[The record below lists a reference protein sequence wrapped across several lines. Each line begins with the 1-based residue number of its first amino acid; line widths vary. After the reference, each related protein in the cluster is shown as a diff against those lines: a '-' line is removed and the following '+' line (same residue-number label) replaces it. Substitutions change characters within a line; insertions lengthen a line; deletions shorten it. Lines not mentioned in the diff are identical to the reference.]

1 MSLAPSHGTMAGML
15 CAGRWLALVAA
26 VAITG
31 CATSNTTTVHETLSE
46 PQARPLPRKLLLL
59 PAEVRVHEVSAGG
72 VVEKV
77 DDWTQSASAHA
88 MAYLREVG
96 AARGYELIESPRLSA
111 EDRAVLDEHIA
122 LYSLVAGSAYFAQHA
137 GIAAWRERGKQFDY
151 SLGPGLKDL
160 AAHTGADAA
169 VVVVGTDYISSSG
182 RKMAMLFGV
191 LLAGMLSWLKSATE
205 NFANHVRAPSG
216 KRETTPDISH
226 PTRQKTSSLHPS
238 MRSAV
243 DCAAHRPLQHVRKIP
258 SAGLSACGSA

>member
-191 LLAGMLSWLKSATE
+191 LLGAAAGTVIVPQGGVAFISVGLVDLRTGDLLWFDTQQSPNIDLRNE
-205 NFANHVRAPSG
+205 
-216 KRETTPDISH
+216 PD
-226 PTRQKTSSLHPS
+226 
-238 MRSAV
+238 
-243 DCAAHRPLQHVRKIP
+243 VRKAMDAIFQTHP
-258 SAGLSACGSA
+258 GSTPPAQPKNAS